1 MTALSNVRM
10 TPANIQT
17 LVYAKRRRAHSGYS
31 SRLGHNR
38 KWTIRM
44 RILFCGDTFPAA
56 RRELERTLAPD
67 QDEIVVCEA
76 GSIIPALDAVDV
88 LIPLMCRIDRAVMEA
103 GHFRLIQQWGA
114 GLEGIDLAAAQERGI
129 AVANVP
135 ATGSNADSVA
145 ELAILLTIAL
155 LRNLP
160 AAQANVRA
168 GRLGAPQGRMLASR
182 TVCLYGLG
190 AIAQALAKRLRAF
203 DVRLLG
209 ITRDPHAPKVADFK
223 LDACYS
229 LTGRDACL
237 AQTDVLILCAR
248 LSRENQ
254 GSIDATALTALRPG
268 ACVVNAARGAL
279 IDYDALYAA
288 LASGHLSGA
297 GLDVYWSEPISPGD
311 LLLALPNVIA
321 TPHIAGVTDR
331 SYREIADA
339 VAANINRL
347 RTGGILQNTAF

>member
-1 MTALSNVRM
+1 
-10 TPANIQT
+10 
-17 LVYAKRRRAHSGYS
+17 
-31 SRLGHNR
+31 
-38 KWTIRM
+38 M
-44 RILFCGDTFPAA
+44 RILFCGDTFPAS
-56 RRELERTLAPD
+56 RRELGRRLNPD
-67 QDEIVVCEA
+67 QDEIVVCEPE
-76 GSIIPALDAVDV
+76 GITTALDGVDV

-114 GLEGIDLAAAQERGI
+114 GLEGVDLAAARDRGI

-135 ATGSNADSVA
+135 ATGYNADSVA
-145 ELAILLTIAL
+145 ELVILLTIAL

-160 AAQANVRA
+160 AAQANIRA

-190 AIAQALAKRLRAF
+190 AIAKALVKRLRAF
-203 DVRLLG
+203 DVRLVG
-209 ITRDPHAPKVADFK
+209 ITRDPHAPKIAEFE

-229 LTGRDACL
+229 LDERDACL

-254 GSIDATALTALRPG
+254 GSINAHAFRALRPG
-268 ACVVNAARGAL
+268 ACLVNAARGAL

-288 LASGHLSGA
+288 LSSGHLSGA
-297 GLDVYWSEPISPGD
+297 GLDVYWKEPISPD
-311 LLLALPNVIA
+311 DPLLTLSNVIA

-331 SYREIADA
+331 SYNEIADT

-347 RTGGILQNTAF
+347 RNGEALLNRTF